1 MSRKEYFAACKSGD
15 IDTVIR
21 LENVVRGNDV
31 DKESD
36 MTGLMLASMQGCVP
50 IVDYLVKLT
59 GIDVNVSNKYGYTAL
74 MLASRHNHL
83 DVVDRLLKTEGINVE
98 AKNKAGKSAED
109 LARGKSR
116 WDVLNM
122 LQEATREKSGGDVYK
137 RKLEAVQDGIDQ
149 EVSKRFKELESNEEK
164 KIIEFSDAVQM
175 AEVQEKLHM
184 LKKEKEA
191 ISFTGKRRR
200 KVSDNLNG
208 SNGKNGIT
216 VHNLDNTNSVVYNV
230 VEMASDQVVEQYQG
244 QVGGQQFQ
252 MQQGQVKMEYPRHG
266 DEGEAILPH
275 PVSELAS
282 YEANGQENDQNQEV
296 MIQFISSQNGQ
307 VHQVIS
313 PQNNH
318 SSPQLNGQ
326 HQQIIS
332 PHQTHN
338 LQITPNEIISPHNNH
353 NQQILSPTVTPQ
365 YSSYVSPHHSS
376 SQQVSPNHAY
386 PQQVSPQYVSPQSQQ
401 VSAQYVSPQAQQIS
415 PQPQQVSPHYIS
427 AQQVSPHYVSPQ
439 QVSPHNISRHQTS
452 PQQVFP
458 QVASPQS
465 FPQQVPSQPE
475 YPANQQ
481 DSILAQV
488 MTRLETDLNDLH
500 SLGKGFSA
508 DLALARTAIGLGMA
522 EFYDTCVNSLVNNM
536 AVDNVLEVVKL
547 AEESDDAGLRERVVA
562 FVRENIRGV
571 AALKEW
577 KQVMRKYPDFLLE
590 VMDGLLGQ

>member
-1 MSRKEYFAACKSGD
+1 
-15 IDTVIR
+15 
-21 LENVVRGNDV
+21 
-31 DKESD
+31 
-36 MTGLMLASMQGCVP
+36 
-50 IVDYLVKLT
+50 
-59 GIDVNVSNKYGYTAL
+59 
-74 MLASRHNHL
+74 
-83 DVVDRLLKTEGINVE
+83 
-98 AKNKAGKSAED
+98 
-109 LARGKSR
+109 
-116 WDVLNM
+116 
-122 LQEATREKSGGDVYK
+122 
-137 RKLEAVQDGIDQ
+137 
-149 EVSKRFKELESNEEK
+149 
-164 KIIEFSDAVQM
+164 
-175 AEVQEKLHM
+175 
-184 LKKEKEA
+184 
-191 ISFTGKRRR
+191 
-200 KVSDNLNG
+200 
-208 SNGKNGIT
+208 
-216 VHNLDNTNSVVYNV
+216 
-230 VEMASDQVVEQYQG
+230 
-244 QVGGQQFQ
+244 
-252 MQQGQVKMEYPRHG
+252 
-266 DEGEAILPH
+266 
-275 PVSELAS
+275 
-282 YEANGQENDQNQEV
+282 

-307 VHQVIS
+307 VQQVIS

-318 SSPQLNGQ
+318 GLHNGQ
-326 HQQIIS
+326 NQQIIS

-338 LQITPNEIISPHNNH
+338 LQISPNQIISPQNNL
-353 NQQILSPTVTPQ
+353 NQQIISPTATPQ

-376 SQQVSPNHAY
+376 SQQVSPNQAY

-401 VSAQYVSPQAQQIS
+401 VSPQYVSPQQVSSHHIS
-415 PQPQQVSPHYIS
+415 PTQVSPHYV
-427 AQQVSPHYVSPQ
+427 APQQVSPHYVSPQ
-439 QVSPHNISRHQTS
+439 QVSPNNISPHQAS

-458 QVASPQS
+458 QGASLQS

>member
-1 MSRKEYFAACKSGD
+1 
-15 IDTVIR
+15 
-21 LENVVRGNDV
+21 
-31 DKESD
+31 
-36 MTGLMLASMQGCVP
+36 
-50 IVDYLVKLT
+50 
-59 GIDVNVSNKYGYTAL
+59 
-74 MLASRHNHL
+74 
-83 DVVDRLLKTEGINVE
+83 
-98 AKNKAGKSAED
+98 
-109 LARGKSR
+109 
-116 WDVLNM
+116 
-122 LQEATREKSGGDVYK
+122 
-137 RKLEAVQDGIDQ
+137 
-149 EVSKRFKELESNEEK
+149 
-164 KIIEFSDAVQM
+164 
-175 AEVQEKLHM
+175 
-184 LKKEKEA
+184 
-191 ISFTGKRRR
+191 
-200 KVSDNLNG
+200 
-208 SNGKNGIT
+208 
-216 VHNLDNTNSVVYNV
+216 
-230 VEMASDQVVEQYQG
+230 
-244 QVGGQQFQ
+244 
-252 MQQGQVKMEYPRHG
+252 
-266 DEGEAILPH
+266 
-275 PVSELAS
+275 
-282 YEANGQENDQNQEV
+282 

-307 VHQVIS
+307 VQQVIS

-318 SSPQLNGQ
+318 GLHNGQ
-326 HQQIIS
+326 NQQIIS

-353 NQQILSPTVTPQ
+353 NQQILSPTVPPQ

-376 SQQVSPNHAY
+376 SQQASPNQAY
-386 PQQVSPQYVSPQSQQ
+386 PQQVSPRYVSPQSQQ
-401 VSAQYVSPQAQQIS
+401 VSAQYVSPQ
-415 PQPQQVSPHYIS
+415 
-427 AQQVSPHYVSPQ
+427 PQ
-439 QVSPHNISRHQTS
+439 QVSPHNISPHQTS